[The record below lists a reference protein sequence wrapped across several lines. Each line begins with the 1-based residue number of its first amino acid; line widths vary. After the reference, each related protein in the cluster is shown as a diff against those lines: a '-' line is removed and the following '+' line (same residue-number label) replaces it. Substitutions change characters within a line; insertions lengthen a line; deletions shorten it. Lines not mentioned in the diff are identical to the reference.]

1 MTQKQPTPDWAIKP
15 LAPDEIDTGREE
27 TVDALYRAAL
37 AAGARRSASTVLL
50 GRRRMGKTEVFQR
63 VVNRLFFEQDHRDP
77 AAVVPV
83 FYRFPDDFHDRWD
96 FALRYVENFLRWFVA
111 FRLGDT
117 RFLSPVTAGRGE
129 LMEVIGASPVFS
141 ETFKAGARLMED
153 IPNARVTVPEEQ
165 ALLLPRR
172 VSDYDDTT
180 TVMFLDEFQ
189 NTRPSRYDFPI
200 AGYLQEAVESPTCPH
215 FVTGLAAG
223 PPSRAVLGGQTL
235 SGRFEI
241 EPLEPL
247 SGYWGAE
254 LARRLAKYHNT
265 AVAEEI
271 TPVLAE
277 RCAGN
282 PFYIGAVVKQAARQG
297 REIASEEDLDAI
309 LALDLAGGFIWAE
322 LDEQVSRWI
331 ASMDR
336 DGDGLAE
343 RVLYLSTREDGSRLD
358 PARLREALRV
368 REGRDVPREKVL
380 EVLVG
385 LSRGE
390 LVRYRE
396 PGGYFEKSGD
406 PILLEFLEL
415 WGKIRVQGRDGAQVR
430 DELRQK
436 YRRQERRAGELTA
449 YLAEVYMAQV
459 LLNAQGKILP
469 GRCFHREDN
478 IRIPRFGYLR
488 LQARF
493 GTDPDGRVNIH
504 GGAGAEH
511 WVAQGRW
518 HHGHLVSIPSV
529 QKLLDKAALVKKA
542 RGPDRVQVWFFSHSG
557 FTREAEEFMA
567 DADILWS
574 AREEL
579 GELLNHVGLKQL
591 PSHLSLP
598 LGFEHFMEQQ
608 KAGQEQRAGAA
619 GAGRGEFP

>member
-1 MTQKQPTPDWAIKP
+1 MTQKQQSPDWAIKS
-15 LAPDEIDTGREE
+15 LVPDKIDTGRQEV
-27 TVDALYRAAL
+27 VDALYRAAL
-37 AAGARRSASTVLL
+37 DAGMRRTGSTVLL
-50 GRRRMGKTEVFQR
+50 GRRRMGKTEVFRR

-83 FYRFPDDFHDRWD
+83 LYRFPDSFHGRRD

-117 RFLSPVTAGRGE
+117 RPLSPVIAGREE
-129 LMEVIGASPVFS
+129 LMKVIGTSPVFS
-141 ETFKAGARLMED
+141 ETLKAGARLMED
-153 IPNARVTVPEEQ
+153 IPNGKVTVPEEQ

-172 VSDYDDTT
+172 VSDYDDITI
-180 TVMFLDEFQ
+180 VMFLDEFQ
-189 NTRPSRYDFPI
+189 NTHPSRYDFPI
-200 AGYLQEAVESPTCPH
+200 ADYLQEAVESPTCPH

-223 PPSRAVLGGQTL
+223 PPSRAVLGHRAL
-235 SGRFEI
+235 FGRFETH
-241 EPLEPL
+241 PLEPL

-254 LARRLAKYHNT
+254 LARRLAKYYKT
-265 AVAEEI
+265 AIAEEI

-282 PFYIGAVVKQAARQG
+282 PFYMGAVVKQAARQG
-297 REIASEEDLDAI
+297 RELASEEDLNAI
-309 LALDLAGGFIWAE
+309 LTLDPAGGFIWAE
-322 LDEQVSRWI
+322 LDEQVNRWI

-336 DGDGLAE
+336 DGDGLAKW
-343 RVLYLSTREDGSRLD
+343 VLYLSTREEGPRLD
-358 PARLREALRV
+358 PARLGEALRE
-368 REGRDVPREKVL
+368 REGRDVPREKIS

-396 PGGYFEKSGD
+396 PGGYFEKSDD

-415 WGKIRVQGRDGAQVR
+415 WGEIHVQGRDSAQVR
-430 DELRQK
+430 DELRRK
-436 YRRQERRAGELTA
+436 YRRQERKADELTA

-459 LLNAQGKILP
+459 LLNAQGKALP
-469 GRCFHREDN
+469 GRCFHREDDLP
-478 IRIPRFGYLR
+478 IPRFSYLR

-493 GTDPDGRVNIH
+493 GTGPDGQVNIH
-504 GGAGAEH
+504 GGAGVEH

-529 QKLLDKAALVKKA
+529 QKLLEKAAMVKKA
-542 RGPDRVQVWFFSHSG
+542 RGPDRVRVWFFSHSG
-557 FTREAEEFMA
+557 FTREAEQFMEE
-567 DADILWS
+567 ADILWS
-574 AREEL
+574 TRENL

-608 KAGQEQRAGAA
+608 KVAQQQRADAVDAA
-619 GAGRGEFP
+619 HREFL